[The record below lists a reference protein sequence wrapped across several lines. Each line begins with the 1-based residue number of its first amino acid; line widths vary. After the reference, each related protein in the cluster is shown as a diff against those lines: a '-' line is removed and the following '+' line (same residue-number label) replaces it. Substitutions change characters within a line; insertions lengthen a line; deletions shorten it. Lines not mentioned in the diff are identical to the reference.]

1 MRISTSQFYNTN
13 SANYQRNFANTV
25 KTQQEAS
32 DGIRVRTAADDPVGA
47 ARLLQLEQQQN
58 MLKQYSGNITNVRN
72 ALGTAES
79 TLSSIGTILQRVNE
93 LAISSGNAGF
103 TDADR
108 KANAEELASLEDQLF
123 SLMNSKDENG
133 KYLFS
138 GSKGDTPP
146 YARNADG
153 TYSYQGDQSSL
164 MLQVGDML
172 SLAANETGYDAF
184 EQALNTSRTETQL
197 TVPSTDDGRISLSN
211 GQVSGSS
218 TFNDRFRSGEPY
230 SIEFTGSTQFKITDT
245 NGNDVTLEATQGGTF
260 DPKGENTTIN
270 FRGVDL
276 RLDITF
282 KPGDEVDYDAALAG
296 HTFTLGA
303 KPDSISGTRSPGNGA
318 SGSQVTGASITD
330 ESLYKAAFPGGG
342 AILKISD
349 SDPTKFD
356 LYAAP
361 MDANSRPIGSGTL
374 AGTGTAADP
383 FTATAAGVTFELSTA
398 PDAGDSFAI
407 KADTHQTQNILD
419 TIGQLRK
426 ALSTPVDSDP
436 VAKKNFLASLD
447 SAIGNIA
454 SATNQV
460 SSSISAIGGRGQALD
475 VQAETN
481 EALST
486 ENIKTQSSIR
496 ESDPA
501 EVMLRL
507 QMQTNMLQ
515 ASLQAYAKVAGLSL
529 VNYI

>member
-13 SANYQRNFANTV
+13 SANYQRNFANLD
-25 KTQQEAS
+25 KTRQEAS
-32 DGIRVRTAADDPVGA
+32 DGLRIRSAADDPVGA

-72 ALGTAES
+72 ALGTTES
-79 TLSSIGTILQRVNE
+79 TLNSIGTILQRVNE

-108 KANAEELASLEDQLF
+108 KANADELSSLEDQLF

-146 YARNADG
+146 YVKNADG
-153 TYSYQGDQSSL
+153 TFSYQGDQSSL
-164 MLQVGDML
+164 VLQVGDML
-172 SLAANETGYDAF
+172 SLAANETGYSAF
-184 EQALNTSRTETQL
+184 EQALNTSRTETTQ
-197 TVPSTDDGRISLSN
+197 TAPSPDDGRVSLSN
-211 GQVSGSS
+211 GQVAGSS
-218 TFNDRFRSGEPY
+218 VFNDRFRGGEPY
-230 SIEFTGSTQFKITDT
+230 TVEFVSSTQIKITAA
-245 NGNDVTLEATQGGTF
+245 NGDDVTSEATQGGKF
-260 DPKGENTTIN
+260 DPNGDNTMIN

-276 RLDITF
+276 RLDISF
-282 KPGDEVDYDAALAG
+282 KAGDSADPDAAISG

-303 KPDSISGTRSPGNGA
+303 KADTVSGTRSAGNGV
-318 SGSQVTGASITD
+318 SGSQLTGASITD
-330 ESLYKAAFPGGG
+330 QDKYKAAFPAGG
-342 AILKISD
+342 AVLKFSAT
-349 SDPTKFD
+349 DPTQFD

-361 MDANSRPIGSGTL
+361 YSADSRPIGSGTL
-374 AGTGTAADP
+374 SGTGANT
-383 FTATAAGVTFELSTA
+383 TATVAGLTFKFSTE

-407 KADTHQTQNILD
+407 KADTHQTQNVLD
-419 TIGQLRK
+419 TISQLRT
-426 ALSTPVDSDP
+426 ALTTPMDNDP
-436 VAKKNFLASLD
+436 VARQNFLASLD

-454 SATNQV
+454 SGIDQV
-460 SSSISAIGGRGQALD
+460 SSSISSIGGRGQAMD

-481 EALST
+481 ESLST
-486 ENIKTQSSIR
+486 ENTKTQSSIR

-515 ASLQAYAKVAGLSL
+515 ASLQAYAKVASLSL

>member
-1 MRISTSQFYNTN
+1 MSVRISTSQFYNTN
-13 SANYQRNFANTV
+13 QANYQSNFAKTV
-25 KTQQEAS
+25 KSQQEAS
-32 DGIRVRTAADDPVGA
+32 DGIRVRSAKDDPVGA

-58 MLKQYSGNITNVRN
+58 MLKQYSGNIVNVRN

-79 TLSSIGTILQRVNE
+79 TLNSIGTILQRVNE
-93 LAISSGNAGF
+93 LAVSSGNGSF

-108 KANAEELASLEDQLF
+108 KANADELASLEDQLF

-133 KYLFS
+133 KYIFS

-153 TYSYQGDQSSL
+153 TYSYQGDQSKL
-164 MLQVGDML
+164 NLQVGDML

-184 EQALNTSRTETQL
+184 EQALNTSRSQTSL
-197 TVPSTDDGRISLSN
+197 TAPATDDGRVSLSN
-211 GQVSGSS
+211 GQVSGNSLY
-218 TFNDRFRSGEPY
+218 NDRFRSGEPY
-230 SIEFTGSTQFKITDT
+230 TIEFLSSTEYKITDVD
-245 NGNDVTLEATQGGTF
+245 GNDVTLEASQGGKF
-260 DPKGENTTIN
+260 DPNGDNTGIS

-282 KPGDEVDYDAALAG
+282 KDGDKGNEDAAIAG
-296 HTFTLGA
+296 HTFSLSSKA
-303 KPDSISGTRSPGNGA
+303 DEVSGTRSPGNT
-318 SGSQVTGASITD
+318 SSEQVTGAIITD
-330 ESLYKAAFPGGG
+330 QAAYKAAFPGGG
-342 AILKISD
+342 AVLKFTGS
-349 SDPTKFD
+349 STFE

-361 MDANSRPIGSGTL
+361 VTADSRPVASGAL
-374 AGTGTAADP
+374 GGPNGT
-383 FTATAAGVTFELSTA
+383 TATAAGVSFELSGA
-398 PDAGDSFAI
+398 PNAGDSFAV
-407 KADTHQTQNILD
+407 KVDTHQTQNILD
-419 TIGQLRK
+419 TIGKLRT
-426 ALSTPVDSDP
+426 ALTSPVDNDP
-436 VAKKNFLASLD
+436 VARQNFLTALD

-460 SSSISAIGGRGQALD
+460 SSSVSAIGGRGQALD

-486 ENIKTQSSIR
+486 ENTKTQSSIR

-515 ASLQAYAKVAGLSL
+515 ASLQAYAKVASLSL